1 MGSNKENHMV
11 TTFQETNLTGPKNT
25 RPQQELSRLLTAA
38 VISSQFRKMLLTNP
52 DKAINAGYGGENFQL
67 PGEEKKR
74 LASIQAS
81 CLADFASQVHSIE
94 TARPSSV
101 YTGGD

>member
-1 MGSNKENHMV
+1 MV
-11 TTFQETNLTGPKNT
+11 TSFQESSLTGPANT

-52 DKAINAGYGGENFQL
+52 AKAISSGYGGESFQI

-74 LASIQAS
+74 LSAIQATN
-81 CLADFASQVHSIE
+81 LADFAKQ
-94 TARPSSV
+94 AQRLSSSWHGGA
-101 YTGGD
+101 YTGAD

>member
-38 VISSQFRKMLLTNP
+38 VISSQFRKILLTNP
-52 DKAINAGYGGENFQL
+52 
-67 PGEEKKR
+67 
-74 LASIQAS
+74 
-81 CLADFASQVHSIE
+81 
-94 TARPSSV
+94 
-101 YTGGD
+101 